1 MPAFNRN
8 ACKVQVQLSY
18 IPGSGPVGIVGP
30 RHALILRHTLFSIPR
45 PGRVQGLAAAVLC
58 LLMAVACSPALN
70 WRDVRPGDSGLGL
83 LLPCK
88 PDKADKV
95 VPLGPQPVTMS
106 MLGCDAGGAT
116 FAVAVANLGDAA
128 VVPAVLAQWQTLTLA
143 NMQAIPETTA
153 VRPLKV
159 PGASVAPAPVL
170 VLASGRRADGSVVQ
184 GQAAYF
190 ARGAQ
195 VVQGVMYAP
204 VISAQAADTFFTSL
218 HFD

>member
-1 MPAFNRN
+1 MN
-8 ACKVQVQLSY
+8 
-18 IPGSGPVGIVGP
+18 
-30 RHALILRHTLFSIPR
+30 LRRTLFSLTP
-45 PGRVQGLAAAVLC
+45 PGPAWLLAAAAAC
-58 LLMAVACSPALN
+58 LLTVACSPALN

-95 VPLGPQPVTMS
+95 VPLGPQPTTLS
-106 MLGCDAGGAT
+106 MLGCDASGAT
-116 FAVAVANLGDAA
+116 FAVAVADLGDAA
-128 VVPAVLAQWQTLTLA
+128 LVPAVLAQWQALTLA
-143 NMQAIPETTA
+143 NMRATPESTA

-159 PGASVAPAPVL
+159 PGAAAAPAPVL

-195 VVQGVMYAP
+195 VVQVVMYAP

>member
-1 MPAFNRN
+1 M
-8 ACKVQVQLSY
+8 
-18 IPGSGPVGIVGP
+18 GP
-30 RHALILRHTLFSIPR
+30 RHAVNLRRTHFSLTP
-45 PGRVQGLAAAVLC
+45 PGPAWRLAAAAAC
-58 LLMAVACSPALN
+58 LLTVACSPALN

-95 VPLGPQPVTMS
+95 VPLGPQPTTLS
-106 MLGCDAGGAT
+106 MLGCDASGAT
-116 FAVAVANLGDAA
+116 FAVAVADLGDAA
-128 VVPAVLAQWQTLTLA
+128 LVPAVLTQWQALTLA
-143 NMQAIPETTA
+143 NMRATPETTA

-159 PGASVAPAPVL
+159 PGAAAAPAPVL

-190 ARGAQ
+190 SRGAQ
-195 VVQGVMYAP
+195 VVQVVMYAP

-218 HFD
+218 RFD

>member
-1 MPAFNRN
+1 MG
-8 ACKVQVQLSY
+8 L
-18 IPGSGPVGIVGP
+18 
-30 RHALILRHTLFSIPR
+30 RHAVNLRRTLFSLPL
-45 PGRVQGLAAAVLC
+45 PGRAWRLAAATAC
-58 LLMAVACSPALN
+58 LLAVACSPALN

-95 VPLGPQPVTMS
+95 VPLGPKPTTLS
-106 MLGCDAGGAT
+106 MLGCDASGAT
-116 FAVAVANLGDAA
+116 FAVAVADLGDAA
-128 VVPAVLAQWQTLTLA
+128 LVPAVLAQWQALTLA
-143 NMQAIPETTA
+143 NMQATPETTV

-159 PGASVAPAPVL
+159 PGASAAPAPVL

-195 VVQGVMYAP
+195 VVQVVMYAP

>member
-1 MPAFNRN
+1 MN
-8 ACKVQVQLSY
+8 
-18 IPGSGPVGIVGP
+18 
-30 RHALILRHTLFSIPR
+30 LRRTLFSLPSPER
-45 PGRVQGLAAAVLC
+45 AWRLPAAAAC
-58 LLMAVACSPALN
+58 LLAVACSPALN

-95 VPLGPQPVTMS
+95 VPLGPKPTTLS
-106 MLGCDAGGAT
+106 MLGCDASGAT

-128 VVPAVLAQWQTLTLA
+128 LVPAVLAQWQALTLA
-143 NMQAIPETTA
+143 NMKATPESTA

-159 PGASVAPAPVL
+159 PGASTAPAPVL
-170 VLASGRRADGSVVQ
+170 VLASGRRTDGSVVQ

-195 VVQGVMYAP
+195 VVQVVMYAP